1 MRKKLF
7 DCYVDLNCYR
17 LAATQ
22 LYKSKQITKLD
33 LRAVETEVAQAE
45 LTVTRQLKAANIL
58 PDKIYEKIS
67 RVQTISL

>member
-22 LYKSKQITKLD
+22 LYRSKQITKLD
-33 LRAVETEVAQAE
+33 LHAVETEVAQAE
-45 LTVTRQLKAANIL
+45 LSLIIPELSKTHPRTLTRVK
-58 PDKIYEKIS
+58 
-67 RVQTISL
+67 

>member
-22 LYKSKQITKLD
+22 LYRSKQITKLD

-45 LTVTRQLKAANIL
+45 LSLIIPKLSKTHPRTLTRVK
-58 PDKIYEKIS
+58 
-67 RVQTISL
+67 